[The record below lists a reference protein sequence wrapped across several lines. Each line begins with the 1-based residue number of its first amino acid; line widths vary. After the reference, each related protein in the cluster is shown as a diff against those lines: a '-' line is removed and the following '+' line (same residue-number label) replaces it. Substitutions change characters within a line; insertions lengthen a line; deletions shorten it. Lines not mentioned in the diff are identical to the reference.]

1 MLKQL
6 LNNSI
11 KNLSILT
18 FEKLNFLT
26 TGICP
31 SKFKVIKNFV
41 TEIGDKIILEEK
53 WFNTQ

>member
-1 MLKQL
+1 M
-6 LNNSI
+6 
-11 KNLSILT
+11 LT

-26 TGICP
+26 TGKSP